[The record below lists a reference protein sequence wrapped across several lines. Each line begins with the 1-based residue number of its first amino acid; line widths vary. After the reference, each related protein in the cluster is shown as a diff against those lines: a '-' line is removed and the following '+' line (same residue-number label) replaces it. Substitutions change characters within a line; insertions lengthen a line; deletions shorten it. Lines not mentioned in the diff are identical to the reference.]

1 MRREPGLPRYTRQM
15 PFAPQEIRTFF
26 VTTNTAGR
34 RRLFQVESN
43 AELLLNVLREDRAK
57 GRYRLH
63 AFVLMPDH
71 VHLLL
76 TPAGNVSLEKAMQ
89 YMKGGFSFRL
99 KSKLS
104 VWQPSFS
111 LRRIEDARD
120 YETHHQLHSSEPHPR
135 RLMRER
141 RRLSVFISQ
150 QCRRGRSRPL
160 SSGERNPGLKALPN
174 FDP

>member
-1 MRREPGLPRYTRQM
+1 MRREPVSPVYTRQM

-43 AELLLNVLREDRAK
+43 AELLLNVLREDREK
-57 GRYRLH
+57 RRYRLH

-76 TPAGNVSLEKAMQ
+76 TPAENVSLEKAVQ
-89 YMKGGFSFRL
+89 YVKGGFSFRL

-111 LRRIEDARD
+111 LRRIEDGRD
-120 YETHHQLHSSEPHPR
+120 FEAHLNYIHQNPVRAGLCATAVDYPHSSACNAVEIDLAPCH
-135 RLMRER
+135 LVSE
-141 RRLSVFISQ
+141 
-150 QCRRGRSRPL
+150 SR
-160 SSGERNPGLKALPN
+160 A
-174 FDP
+174 

>member
-1 MRREPGLPRYTRQM
+1 M

-71 VHLLL
+71 IHLLL
-76 TPAGNVSLEKAMQ
+76 TPAETISLEKAMQ
-89 YMKGGFSFRL
+89 YIKGGFSFRL
-99 KSKLS
+99 KSQLS

-111 LRRIEDARD
+111 LRRIEDGRD
-120 YETHHQLHSSEPHPR
+120 FEAHLNYIHENPVRAGLCHDPEGFSHSSACR
-135 RLMRER
+135 
-141 RRLSVFISQ
+141 SQ
-150 QCRRGRSRPL
+150 DI
-160 SSGERNPGLKALPN
+160 
-174 FDP
+174 DPAPCHLAQRTRA